1 MNERKNEPLLTV
13 RGLTQRFGGIVAN
26 DNVNFDVARHSI
38 TAVIGPN
45 GAGKT
50 TTFNC
55 ITGFYRATRGTI
67 TLHPGN
73 GRSVEIGELLTRPL
87 TGGSHQITR
96 AGIARTFQNIRLFH
110 NMTVVEN
117 LLVAQHRRLD
127 GNLWR
132 GMWVSR
138 MFREKERDG
147 IARAMQWLDRL
158 NMKEHANRL
167 AGELPYGLQRLLEIA
182 RAMCTDPLL
191 ICLDEPAAGLN
202 PAETEK
208 LAELIQTLRGEF
220 GVTVLLIEHDM
231 DLVMD
236 ISDHIIVLNHG
247 EVIAQGTPEEIRN
260 NPDVIAA
267 YLGTGTEEAL

>member
-1 MNERKNEPLLTV
+1 MNERNPLPLLTV

-26 DNVNFDVARHSI
+26 DDIDFDVARHSI
-38 TAVIGPN
+38 TALIGPN

-67 TLHPGN
+67 TLHPGQ
-73 GRSVEIGELLTRPL
+73 GRSHEIGDLLTRPF

-110 NMTVVEN
+110 NMTVMEN

-138 MFREKERDG
+138 SFREKEREG
-147 IARAMQWLDRL
+147 IARAMQWLARL
-158 NMKEHANRL
+158 EMSAHADRL

-202 PAETEK
+202 PAETEQ
-208 LAELIQTLRGEF
+208 LAKIIQMLRGDF

-231 DLVMD
+231 DLVME

-247 EVIAQGTPEEIRN
+247 QVIAQGTPDEVRN
-260 NPDVIAA
+260 HPEVITA
-267 YLGTGTEEAL
+267 YLGTSIEEAL